1 MHPGRTLTLVFG
13 LILTVAPAPL
23 IAADWFVAKGGTG
36 NGTASAPFGRIQ
48 DALDVAQPGD
58 FVTVAAGTY
67 TESLHSVRSGTS
79 TNRIVV
85 RAASGRG
92 TVIVTTAGRVLTVGD
107 AYLTIDSLVLDGQYG
122 ASDLVRVSST
132 GQGFTLRNSEVRR
145 TTHDAIDIGAAAD
158 VLIEGSLIHHA
169 LNAARGR
176 TDAHGVV
183 AGAVRHLTIRNTEI
197 HTFSG
202 DGVQVD
208 PGRAAPGWS
217 DVLIEG
223 CRIWLAPLPE
233 AENGFAAG
241 AVPGENAVDTKS
253 AAGFARARIVIK
265 DVQAFG
271 FRGGFISNMAA
282 FNLKENIDA
291 LVDGATVYD
300 SEIAF
305 RLRGPGPSRS
315 GALVNVQNAVVY
327 NTAYAFRYEDNIE
340 NLRIW
345 NVTIGGGVSRPFA
358 GASSAASVLD
368 VRNLLLL
375 GSALPA
381 EAAGSSNLAVGSA
394 AFVNTGAHNY
404 QLAAGSPAI
413 DRGVSVSDVTRDRQ
427 GTARPQGSSYDIGA
441 YERSPRREIHRSLGG
456 PGMLRRQED
465 KEKR

>member
-1 MHPGRTLTLVFG
+1 M
-13 LILTVAPAPL
+13 
-23 IAADWFVAKGGTG
+23 
-36 NGTASAPFGRIQ
+36 
-48 DALDVAQPGD
+48 
-58 FVTVAAGTY
+58 
-67 TESLHSVRSGTS
+67 
-79 TNRIVV
+79 
-85 RAASGRG
+85 
-92 TVIVTTAGRVLTVGD
+92 TTPGRVLTVGH

-122 ASDLVRVSST
+122 RSDLIRVNAT

-145 TTHDAIDIGAAAD
+145 TTLDAIDIGAAAD

-183 AGAVRHLTIRNTEI
+183 AGAVRRLTIRNTEI

-253 AAGFARARIVIK
+253 AAGFARAKMVIK

-271 FRGGFISNMAA
+271 FRGGFIPNMAA

-315 GALVNVQNAVVY
+315 GAAVNVQNAVVY

-340 NLRIW
+340 DLRIW
-345 NVTIGGGVSRPFA
+345 NVTIGGGVSRPFEA
-358 GASSAASVLD
+358 ASSAASALD

-375 GSALPA
+375 GGALPVH
-381 EAAGSSNLAVGSA
+381 AAGSSNLAVRSA
-394 AFVNTGAHNY
+394 AFVNATAHNY
-404 QLAAGSPAI
+404 RLAAGSPAI
-413 DRGVSVSDVTRDRQ
+413 DRGVSISSVTTDRL
-427 GTARPQGSSYDIGA
+427 GTARPQGTAYDIGA
-441 YERSPRREIHRSLGG
+441 YERSRSTRR
-456 PGMLRRQED
+456 P
-465 KEKR
+465 